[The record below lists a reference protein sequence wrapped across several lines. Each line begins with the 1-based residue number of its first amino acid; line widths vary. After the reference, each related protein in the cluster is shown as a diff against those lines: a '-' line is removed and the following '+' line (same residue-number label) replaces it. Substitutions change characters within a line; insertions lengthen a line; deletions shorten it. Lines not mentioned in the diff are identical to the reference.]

1 MSNKYVAMLIPVSK
15 IYRFSSSPDY
25 IGWCNFGYL
34 VSLSGAYRL
43 DKFALRLMAFQSIL
57 NHHNK
62 EIPDS
67 SKAFIEYSLG
77 KSELNGL
84 NGFNEQLNE
93 ICDDIELLS
102 VPAFYKIVAGLGF
115 WLMLAS
121 LSVLFFCW
129 WLVFILPPAIY
140 FISVW
145 AKNMH
150 QLNYMANLAILSR
163 RSEPFEKFCK
173 MKGLI
178 ADFPEDLSAFKIIG
192 NAFGGDEKFRLGSDD
207 WDKEFEFSI
216 LDKVQDQELRLTKIS
231 NLMAINALMRNS
243 QN

>member
-15 IYRFSSSPDY
+15 IYRFASSADDT
-25 IGWCNFGYL
+25 GWCNFGYL

-43 DKFALRLMAFQSIL
+43 DKFALSYIAFQSL
-57 NHHNK
+57 LEQHNK
-62 EIPDS
+62 EVPDK
-67 SKAFIEYSLG
+67 SKAFIDYSLG

-150 QLNYMANLAILSR
+150 QLNYMANLAILSH

-178 ADFPEDLSAFKIIG
+178 ADFPEDLSAFKLIG
-192 NAFGGDEKFRLGSDD
+192 NAFGGDEKFRLGSED
-207 WDKEFEFSI
+207 WDEEFELLI
-216 LDKVQDQELRLTKIS
+216 LDKVQDQELRLTDIS
-231 NLMAINALMRNS
+231 CLMTINDLKRNS